1 MQEDPVLTSFNQH
14 YTYKKLLK
22 YCISPIVM
30 MIITSLYVVVDSLF
44 VSNFTGK
51 TAFAA
56 ANFIIPYLLM
66 FTSFGF
72 MFGSGG
78 SALIAKTLGERKD
91 RKANEIF
98 TNVFLLSLGFG
109 AAIATLGQILIRP
122 VARSLGAEGQLL
134 TDCLV
139 YGRIYL
145 LGVPSYIIQ
154 FEFENLYAA
163 AGKPKLGLFATILSG
178 LTNILLDAL
187 FIIVFHWG
195 LAGAAFA
202 TIIAQ
207 WIGGTIPMVYFS
219 RENPSHLRF
228 VKAPMDWPAMGR
240 ICSNGISEVV
250 NNVSISVV
258 SMFYNVQLLKYAGT
272 EGIAA
277 YGVLMNM
284 NFTFT
289 AVFWGYNVGA
299 APLIS
304 FQYGAQNH
312 QEIHNLFHKS
322 MMLIFSASAAMFLLA
337 ETLSGPISS
346 LYVGYD
352 PGLMALTSRGFLIF
366 SFNFLF
372 AGIAIFSSSLFTALN
387 NGLLS
392 ALISF
397 LRTFVFQIGSILIL
411 PLFFGIDGIWFSL
424 VLAELLTM
432 TVGLCLIAGNRKK
445 YHY

>member
-1 MQEDPVLTSFNQH
+1 MNSFSRH
-14 YTYKKLLK
+14 YTYGRLLRF
-22 YCISPIVM
+22 CISPVIM
-30 MIITSLYVVVDSLF
+30 MIITSLYVVVDNLF

-56 ANFIIPYLLM
+56 VNFIVPYLLM

-72 MFGSGG
+72 MFGTGG
-78 SALIAKTLGERKD
+78 SALISKTLGEGKGQ
-91 RKANEIF
+91 KANEIF
-98 TNVFLLSLGFG
+98 TNVFVLSLVFG
-109 AAIATLGQILIRP
+109 AIIATLGQLLLRP
-122 VARSLGAEGQLL
+122 TAKALGAEDQLL
-134 TDCLV
+134 NDSLV

-145 LGVPSYIIQ
+145 LGVPSYILQ

-178 LTNILLDAL
+178 LTNVLLDAL
-187 FIIVFHWG
+187 FVACFSWG
-195 LAGAAFA
+195 LRGAAFA

-219 RENPSHLRF
+219 RPNPSHLRF
-228 VKAPMDWPAMGR
+228 VKTRMDWPAMIR
-240 ICSNGISEVV
+240 ICTNGISEVV

-258 SMFYNVQLLKYAGT
+258 SMFYNVQLLKFAGA
-272 EGIAA
+272 EGVAA

-284 NFTFT
+284 NFMFT
-289 AVFWGYNVGA
+289 AVFWGYNVGVS
-299 APLIS
+299 PLIS

-312 QEIHNLFHKS
+312 EELHSLLKKS
-322 MMLIFSASAAMFLLA
+322 LTLILSASVIMFLAAEFLA
-337 ETLSGPISS
+337 RPISG

-352 PGLMALTSRGFLIF
+352 PGLMRLTARGFLIF

-372 AGIAIFSSSLFTALN
+372 AGMAIFSSSLFTALN

-411 PLFFGIDGIWFSL
+411 PIFLGIDGIWLSL
-424 VLAELLTM
+424 VVAELLTM
-432 TVGLCLIAGNRKK
+432 TAGSVFMIFNKKK

>member
-1 MQEDPVLTSFNQH
+1 MNSFDQH
-14 YTYKKLLK
+14 YTYGRLLK
-22 YCISPIVM
+22 YCVSPIVM

-44 VSNFTGK
+44 VSNFAGK

-56 ANFIIPYLLM
+56 VNFIIPYLLM

-78 SALIAKTLGERKD
+78 SALIAKTLGEKKD

-98 TNVFLLSLGFG
+98 TNVFFLSLLFG
-109 AAIATLGQILIRP
+109 ASIATLGQLLLKP
-122 VARSLGAEGQLL
+122 VAVMLGAEGQLL
-134 TDCLV
+134 RDALL

-163 AGKPKLGLFATILSG
+163 AGKPRLGLFATILSG
-178 LTNILLDAL
+178 LTNIFLDAL
-187 FIIVFHWG
+187 FVVGFSWG

-219 RENPSHLRF
+219 RDNPSHLRF
-228 VKAPMDWPAMGR
+228 VKAKMDWPAMGR
-240 ICSNGISEVV
+240 ICLNGISEVV

-258 SMFYNVQLLKYAGT
+258 SMFYNVQLLKYAGA
-272 EGIAA
+272 EGVAA

-289 AVFWGYNVGA
+289 AVFWGYTVGA

-304 FQYGAQNH
+304 FQYGADNR
-312 QEIHNLFHKS
+312 QELHSLFKKS
-322 MMLIFSASAAMFLLA
+322 MTLILSASVLMCIAAELLA
-337 ETLSGPISS
+337 RPIS
-346 LYVGYD
+346 LLFVGYD
-352 PGLMALTSRGFLIF
+352 PGLLELTSRGFLIF
-366 SFNFLF
+366 SLNFLF
-372 AGIAIFSSSLFTALN
+372 AGVAISSSSLFTALN

-397 LRTFVFQIGSILIL
+397 LRTFVFQIGTILIL
-411 PLFFGIDGIWFSL
+411 PVFLGIDGIWLSL
-424 VLAELLTM
+424 VVAEFLTM
-432 TVGLCLIAGNRKK
+432 SVGVFFILKNRKK
-445 YHY
+445 YGY

>member
-1 MQEDPVLTSFNQH
+1 MNSFNQH
-14 YTYKKLLK
+14 YTYGKLLK
-22 YCISPIVM
+22 YCVSPIVM
-30 MIITSLYVVVDSLF
+30 MIFTSLYVVVDSLF

-72 MFGSGG
+72 MFGAGG
-78 SALIAKTLGERKD
+78 SALIAKTLGERRD
-91 RKANEIF
+91 RKAKEIF
-98 TNVFLLSLGFG
+98 TNVFILSLGFG
-109 AAIATLGQILIRP
+109 AAIATLGQLLIRP
-122 VARSLGAEGQLL
+122 VAQALGAEGQLL
-134 TDCLV
+134 QDSLI

-178 LTNILLDAL
+178 LTNIALDAL

-219 RENPSHLRF
+219 RDNASSLRF
-228 VKAPMDWPAMGR
+228 VKAKMDWHAMVR
-240 ICSNGISEVV
+240 VCSNGISEVV

-258 SMFYNVQLLKYAGT
+258 SMFYNVQLLKYAGN
-272 EGIAA
+272 EGVAA

-284 NFTFT
+284 NFMFT

-304 FQYGAQNH
+304 FQYGADNR
-312 QEIHNLFHKS
+312 QEIHNLFKKS
-322 MMLIFSASAAMFLLA
+322 MILIFSASAIMFLLA
-337 ETLSGPISS
+337 ETLSGPISA

-352 PGLMALTSRGFLIF
+352 QGLMDLTSRGFLIF

-372 AGIAIFSSSLFTALN
+372 AGVAIFSSSLFTALN

-397 LRTFVFQIGSILIL
+397 LRTFVFQIGCILVL
-411 PLFFGIDGIWFSL
+411 PIFWEIDGIWFSL
-424 VLAELLTM
+424 VLAEFLTM
-432 TVGLCLIAGNRKK
+432 TVGLILIGLNRKK

>member
-1 MQEDPVLTSFNQH
+1 MNAFDKHFS
-14 YTYKKLLK
+14 YRALLK
-22 YCISPIVM
+22 FCVSPVVM

-56 ANFIIPYLLM
+56 VNFIIPYLLM

-72 MFGSGG
+72 MFGAGG
-78 SALIAKTLGERKD
+78 SALIAKTLGQQKTE
-91 RKANEIF
+91 KANQIF
-98 TNVFLLSLGFG
+98 TNVFFFSLGFG
-109 AAIATLGQILIRP
+109 ALIATLGQLLLKP
-122 VARSLGAEGQLL
+122 TASALGAEGQLL
-134 TDCLV
+134 SDAIV

-178 LTNILLDAL
+178 LINIGLDAL
-187 FIIVFHWG
+187 FVVVFHWG

-219 RENPSHLRF
+219 RPNGSHLRF
-228 VKAPMDWPAMGR
+228 VRAKMDFPAMVR
-240 ICSNGISEVV
+240 VCTNGISEVV

-258 SMFYNVQLLKYAGT
+258 SMFYNVQLLHYAGE

-277 YGVLMNM
+277 YGVLMNLS
-284 NFTFT
+284 FAFT

-299 APLIS
+299 SPLIS
-304 FQYGAQNH
+304 FQYGAENH
-312 QEIHNLFHKS
+312 KELHSLLKKS
-322 MMLIFSASAAMFLLA
+322 LILIFIGSTAMFLTA
-337 ETLSGPISS
+337 EGLSYPISY
-346 LYVGYD
+346 LFVGYD
-352 PGLMALTSRGFLIF
+352 PGLMALTSRGFFIF

-372 AGIAIFSSSLFTALN
+372 AGMAIFSSSFFTALS

-392 ALISF
+392 AVISF
-397 LRTFVFQIGSILIL
+397 LRTFVFQILSILIL
-411 PLFFGIDGIWFSL
+411 PLFLGVDGIWLSL
-424 VLAELLTM
+424 VVAEALTM
-432 TVGLCLIAGNRKK
+432 VMGCIFILWNKKK

>member
-1 MQEDPVLTSFNQH
+1 MNAFDKHFN
-14 YTYKKLLK
+14 YSSLLK
-22 YCISPIVM
+22 FCISPVVM

-44 VSNFTGK
+44 VSNYTGK

-72 MFGSGG
+72 MFGCGG
-78 SALIAKTLGERKD
+78 SALIAKTLGERNQK
-91 RKANEIF
+91 KANEIF
-98 TNVFLLSLGFG
+98 TNVFVFSVLFG
-109 AAIATLGQILIRP
+109 AAIAALGQLLLKP
-122 VARSLGAEGQLL
+122 TAEALGAEGQLL
-134 TDCLV
+134 ADSLT

-154 FEFENLYAA
+154 FEFENLYAT

-178 LTNILLDAL
+178 LVNIGLDAL
-187 FIIVFHWG
+187 FVVVFRWG

-207 WIGGTIPMVYFS
+207 WIGGIIPMVYFS
-219 RENPSHLRF
+219 RKNPSHLRF
-228 VKAPMDWPAMGR
+228 VKAKMDWPAMLQV
-240 ICSNGISEVV
+240 CTNGISEVV

-258 SMFYNVQLLKYAGT
+258 SMFYNVQLLAYAGT
-272 EGIAA
+272 EGVAA
-277 YGVLMNM
+277 YGVLMNL

-289 AVFWGYNVGA
+289 AVFWGYNVGVS
-299 APLIS
+299 PLIS

-312 QEIHNLFHKS
+312 KELHSLLKKS
-322 MMLIFSASAAMFLLA
+322 LILILLGSSSMFLIA
-337 ETLSGPISS
+337 ESMATPIAAAF
-346 LYVGYD
+346 VGYD
-352 PGLMALTSRGFLIF
+352 QGLMELTARGFFIF

-372 AGIAIFSSSLFTALN
+372 AGIAIFSSALFTALS

-411 PLFFGIDGIWFSL
+411 PLFLGVDGIWLSL
-424 VLAELLTM
+424 VVAEALTM
-432 TVGLCLIAGNRKK
+432 TVGCLMILFNKKK

>member
-1 MQEDPVLTSFNQH
+1 MNSFNKH
-14 YTYKKLLK
+14 FTYGALLRF
-22 YCISPIVM
+22 CVSPVVM

-72 MFGSGG
+72 MFGCGG
-78 SALIAKTLGERKD
+78 SALIAKTLGQQNP

-98 TNVFLLSLGFG
+98 TNVFVFSLCFG
-109 AAIATLGQILIRP
+109 AVIATLGQLLLKP
-122 VARSLGAEGQLL
+122 TASALGAEGQLL
-134 TDCLV
+134 TDSLT

-178 LTNILLDAL
+178 LINIGLDAL
-187 FIIVFHWG
+187 FIVVFHWG

-219 RENPSHLRF
+219 RTNPSHLRF
-228 VKAPMDWPAMGR
+228 VRAKMDWHAMLR
-240 ICSNGISEVV
+240 VCTNGISEVV

-258 SMFYNVQLLKYAGT
+258 SMFYNVQLLHYAGA
-272 EGIAA
+272 EGVAA
-277 YGVLMNM
+277 YGVLMNL

-289 AVFWGYNVGA
+289 AVFWGYNVGVS
-299 APLIS
+299 PLIS
-304 FQYGAQNH
+304 YQYGSQNH
-312 QEIHNLFHKS
+312 KELRSLLLKS
-322 MMLIFSASAAMFLLA
+322 LKLIFIGSTAMFLIA
-337 ETLSGPISS
+337 EGLSRPISA
-346 LYVGYD
+346 LFVGYD
-352 PGLMALTSRGFLIF
+352 PELMALTSRGFFIF

-372 AGIAIFSSSLFTALN
+372 AGMAIFSSSLFTALS

-411 PLFFGIDGIWFSL
+411 PVFLGVDGIWLSL
-424 VLAELLTM
+424 VVAEALTM
-432 TVGLCLIAGNRKK
+432 AVGSSMILAQKKK